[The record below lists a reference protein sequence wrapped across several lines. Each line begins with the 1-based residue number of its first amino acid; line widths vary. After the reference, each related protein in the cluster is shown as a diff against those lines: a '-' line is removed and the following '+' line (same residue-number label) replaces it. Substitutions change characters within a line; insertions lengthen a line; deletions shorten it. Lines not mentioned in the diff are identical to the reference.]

1 MSWFVDGLRHNPEL
15 AIFLTLA
22 LGFFIGRLKIGGFS
36 FGTVVG
42 TLLAGVL
49 VGQLNI
55 QVPAIVKTVFF
66 DLFLFTTGYKVGPQ
80 FFRGLKKDAV
90 SQVLVTVVL
99 CVTCLVAAFV
109 AAKVLGYDIG
119 TAAGLLAGAF
129 SESTVIGTAGDA
141 INRLALP
148 AEERARLINNIPVA
162 YAVTY
167 LVGTAV
173 LVWFL
178 PTIGPRLMGVTLRDE
193 ARKMQAQGAG
203 GGEAEPGVVSAA
215 RRFDVRAYRVTN
227 DALVNKT
234 VAELEAVPKDFRV
247 FILRIRRQ
255 GVLVEPE
262 PTTVIRR
269 DDVVAVAARH
279 EALVERGTTIG
290 PEVEDRGLLDMPIEA
305 LDVVVTNKA
314 RTGQSLAELAGRE
327 FARGVFLQ
335 KLVRAGEEM
344 PIAADMR
351 IDRGDVLSVVGTKPA
366 VDRAVRALGY
376 PDRPTH
382 ATDMIFVGTGIVL
395 GGFVGLLSVTL
406 AGVPLTLTA
415 SGGALIMGLV
425 FGWLRSVRPFFGRIP
440 EAAIWIFDTVGLC
453 VFIGVVGITAGPGFV
468 AGLQKTGISLV
479 VVGLICSVTPHIVT
493 ILFGRY
499 VLRMN
504 PLILLGACS
513 GAGTITA
520 ALRALQDESQS
531 KIPALG
537 YTVPYAIGNIL
548 LTAWGP
554 VLVALMSIG
563 R

>member
-1 MSWFVDGLRHNPEL
+1 MSWFVDGLRQNPEL

-22 LGFFIGRLKIGGFS
+22 LGFLIGRLKFGGFS

-49 VGQLNI
+49 VGQLGI
-55 QVPAIVKTVFF
+55 KVAPIVKTVFF

-80 FFRGLKKDAV
+80 FFRGLKKDAL

-109 AAKVLGYDIG
+109 AARVLGYDVG

-148 AEERARLINNIPVA
+148 AGEKERLVNNIPIA

-173 LVWFL
+173 LVWFI
-178 PTIGPRLMGVTLRDE
+178 PTIGPKLMGVDLREE
-193 ARKMQAQGAG
+193 ARKMQAEGSGSAD
-203 GGEAEPGVVSAA
+203 AEPGVVSAS

-227 DALVNKT
+227 DAIVGKT
-234 VAELEAVPKDFRV
+234 AGELEDLPREFRV
-247 FILRIRRQ
+247 FILRVRRAGAIIDAERSTAIQ
-255 GVLVEPE
+255 
-262 PTTVIRR
+262 R
-269 DDVVAVAARH
+269 DDVVAVATRLDIH
-279 EALVERGTTIG
+279 VERGGAIG
-290 PEVEDRGLLDMPIEA
+290 PEVHDRELLDIPLEV

-314 RTGQSLAELAGRE
+314 VTGKRLGELGRTE
-327 FARGVFLQ
+327 FTRGVFLR
-335 KLVRAGEEM
+335 KLARAGEEM
-344 PIAADMR
+344 PIAPETR
-351 IDRGDVLSVVGTKPA
+351 LDRGDVLTLIGPKPA
-366 VDRAVRALGY
+366 IEQVVKAIGY
-376 PDRPTH
+376 PDRPTD

-395 GGFVGLLSVTL
+395 GGFVGILSVVV

-425 FGWLRSVRPFFGRIP
+425 FGWLRSVRPYFGRIP
-440 EAAIWIFDTVGLC
+440 EPAIWIFDTVGLC

-468 AGLQKTGISLV
+468 AGLQKTGVSLLI
-479 VVGLICSVTPHIVT
+479 VGLICSLTPHVVT

-504 PLILLGACS
+504 PLILLGACA

-520 ALRALQDESQS
+520 ALRAVQEEAQS
-531 KIPALG
+531 KVPAIG
-537 YTVPYAIGNIL
+537 YTVPYAVGNIL

-554 VLVALMSIG
+554 VLVAMMSIG